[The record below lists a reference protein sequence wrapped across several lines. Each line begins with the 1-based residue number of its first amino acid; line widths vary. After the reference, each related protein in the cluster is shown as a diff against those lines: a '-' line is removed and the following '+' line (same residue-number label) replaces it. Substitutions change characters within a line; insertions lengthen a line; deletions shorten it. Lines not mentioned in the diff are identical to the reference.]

1 MQPPFVI
8 QVELP
13 HESRELI
20 AKLGEF
26 AAYKIPL
33 ALKRGLDAAL
43 PQVASRIQESR
54 LTGQGP
60 FPVEEH
66 MLGVRSG
73 QLRQSVRFTSAV
85 IEGNTVTA
93 SIGSPLRYA
102 AVHEFGFEGDVQVK
116 PFFRKNRHAD
126 QFGKIERV
134 SKRTGKRYRSTVKT
148 ASGVASV
155 KAHTRHMNIP
165 ARAPFG
171 YGVADTD
178 QLIINAVTSELET
191 AWASVQ

>member
-8 QVELP
+8 QIELP
-13 HESRELI
+13 PDSRSLI
-20 AKLGEF
+20 AQLEEF

-33 ALKRGLDAAL
+33 ALKRGLDKAL
-43 PQVASRIQESR
+43 PQVASRIQEAR

-60 FPVEEH
+60 FPIEEH

-73 QLRQSVRFTSAV
+73 QLRQSVRFTAGV
-85 IEGNTVTA
+85 IEGDTVTG
-93 SIGSPLRYA
+93 SIGSPVRYA
-102 AVHEFGFEGDVQVK
+102 AVHEFGFQGAVQVK

-126 QFGKIERV
+126 QYGKIERV
-134 SKRTGKRYRSTVKT
+134 SRRTGRRYGSTIKT
-148 ASGVASV
+148 ASGIAAV
-155 KAHTRHMNIP
+155 KAHTRHMKIP

-178 QLIINAVTSELET
+178 QIIINAVSSQLET
-191 AWASVQ
+191 AWKEIR